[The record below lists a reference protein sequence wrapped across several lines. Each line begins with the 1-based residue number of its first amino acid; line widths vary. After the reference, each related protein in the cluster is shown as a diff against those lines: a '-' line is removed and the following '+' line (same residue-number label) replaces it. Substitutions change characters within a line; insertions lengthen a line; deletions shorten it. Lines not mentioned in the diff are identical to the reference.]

1 MENELVMVS
10 VNENNEPV
18 IDGRELHKFLQVN
31 SNYTTWFKR
40 MCEYG
45 FSEDV
50 DFFPK
55 MEESIGG
62 RPAVNHVLTLD
73 MAKEIAMVQRNERG
87 KLARQHF
94 IEIEK
99 KWNSPEK
106 VMARA
111 LIMAN
116 NNIIELKDTIQ
127 LLEPKAKFADA
138 VSGSPTSIPVG
149 DLAKMMKQNGIDI
162 GQNKLFAW
170 LRKNG
175 WLMNTKDSW
184 NMPTQRGMNMKLF
197 EIKEM
202 SCNDQLGYAR
212 LYKKPVVTGKG
223 QIYFLN
229 KMLEINVA

>member
-202 SCNDQLGYAR
+202 SCNDRLGYAR

>member
-116 NNIIELKDTIQ
+116 NNIIELKGTIQ

-202 SCNDQLGYAR
+202 SCNDRLGYAR